1 MPKIRALWTTYYAPL
16 IRDFTYAKRHLAT
29 IYCIIAQNLGHSD
42 ANLVNR
48 IYSHYIFDKVQITK
62 LEKVMK
68 FRKISKKIVIIKYF
82 CVIMHANILHNCM

>member
-1 MPKIRALWTTYYAPL
+1 MPKIRACGLHITRHSYATLLMQNAISPL
-16 IRDFTYAKRHLAT
+16 F
-29 IYCIIAQNLGHSD
+29 IAQNLGHSD

-68 FRKISKKIVIIKYF
+68 FGKISKKIVIIKYF